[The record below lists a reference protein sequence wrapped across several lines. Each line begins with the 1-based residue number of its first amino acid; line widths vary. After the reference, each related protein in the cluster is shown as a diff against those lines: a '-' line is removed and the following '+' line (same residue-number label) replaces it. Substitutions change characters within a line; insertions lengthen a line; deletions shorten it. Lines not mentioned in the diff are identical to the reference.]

1 MEKKNLCFF
10 QKYFYAKDM
19 DSNGGQKICTEYFHQ
34 IWTLTS
40 SEVC

>member
-1 MEKKNLCFF
+1 MNKKETFLFF
-10 QKYFYAKDM
+10 KNYFYAKDM
-19 DSNGGQKICTEYFHQ
+19 DSIGQKICTEYFQQ